1 MDGTRPVCQQSV
13 QTEWCKREKIVGE
26 LVQTKIEEEEEEDE
40 ATTNPQFQGR
50 E

>member
-13 QTEWCKREKIVGE
+13 QTEWHKRGKIMLE
-26 LVQTKIEEEEEEDE
+26 LVQTKIEEEEEEE